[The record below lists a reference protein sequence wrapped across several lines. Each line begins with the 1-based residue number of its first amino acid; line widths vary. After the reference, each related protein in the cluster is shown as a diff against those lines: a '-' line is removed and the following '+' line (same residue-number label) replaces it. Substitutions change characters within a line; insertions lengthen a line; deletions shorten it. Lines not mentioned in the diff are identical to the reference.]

1 VSDLTSDLTP
11 SSAEPLAGAESKAPV
26 AHVVADP
33 APLGLAAF
41 AMTTFALSIGN
52 TNIWGAGADAAVALA
67 LAYGGLAQ
75 LLAGM
80 WEFRRRNTFGA
91 LAFSS
96 YGAFWIAYYV
106 FVKFVLP
113 GVAAADVSVAVGVF
127 LLGWL
132 IFTTYMILPASG
144 VSGAVLAVFVL
155 LALAFLLLTIGAFQ
169 QSLTAT
175 SPDVWTKAGGWVG
188 VATAATA
195 WYTSMAGVTN
205 ETMKKT
211 VLPVFPLS
219 R

>member
-1 VSDLTSDLTP
+1 MSESDLTP
-11 SSAEPLAGAESKAPV
+11 SLAEPLAGAESKAPV
-26 AHVVADP
+26 AHAVADP

-41 AMTTFALSIGN
+41 AMTTFCLSISN
-52 TNIWGAGADAAVALA
+52 TKIWGPGADAAVALA

-96 YGAFWIAYYV
+96 YGSFWIAYYV
-106 FVKFVLP
+106 LGKFVLP
-113 GVAAADVSVAVGVF
+113 GVATADIPVAVGVF

-132 IFTTYMILPASG
+132 IFTTYMIIPATG

-155 LALAFLLLTIGAFQ
+155 LALTFLLLTIGAFQ
-169 QSLTAT
+169 SSTG
-175 SPDVWTKAGGWVG
+175 WNKAGGWVG
-188 VATAATA
+188 VATAAVA
-195 WYTSMAGVTN
+195 WYTSLAGVTN
-205 ETMKKT
+205 ETLKRS
-211 VLPVFPLS
+211 VLPVFPLA